1 MFGISYKALKNSNSK
16 KKIILSWAIVKFQ
29 RDCKITFRLNCDY
42 NVGRNGNHSNFKTLY
57 IIFSLSELFFNTSL
71 LPNYISAIVD

>member
-1 MFGISYKALKNSNSK
+1 M
-16 KKIILSWAIVKFQ
+16 KFQ